1 MLIVTADDY
10 GRNKLA
16 TDRILEVFLS
26 NRITSASGMVFM
38 QDSERAAS
46 LALDHDLEMGLHL
59 NFTEAF
65 SACNVPVKLREHQSR
80 VRSFLT
86 KNKWFQIAYNPLLA
100 DSFRFLFMSQRDE
113 FIRLYKRPPDHYN
126 GHHHM
131 HLCANVLV
139 GALLPSDTPV
149 RGTFTFD
156 GVVKNPFKLLYRLI
170 VGSWITKRF
179 ISTDGFFSIVPIN
192 NQKRLRSIIIRAA
205 EETIE
210 IEVHPEN
217 LNEMNFLLSDQYQTM
232 VDSID
237 KGGFRRLHHNLLC
250 A

>member
-10 GRNKLA
+10 GRTRLA
-16 TDRILEVFLS
+16 TDRILEVFL
-26 NRITSASGMVFM
+26 NDRVTSTSGMVFM

-46 LALDHDLEMGLHL
+46 LALDHDLEVGLHL
-59 NFTEAF
+59 NFTEEFNAG
-65 SACNVPVKLREHQSR
+65 NVSVKLCEHQSK

-86 KNKWFQIAYNPLLA
+86 KNKWFQIAYNPFLA
-100 DSFRFLFMSQRDE
+100 DSFKFLFLSQRDE

-131 HLCANVLV
+131 HLCANVLI
-139 GALLPSDTPV
+139 GQLLPSDTPV
-149 RGTFTFD
+149 RGAFSFD
-156 GVVKNPFKLLYRLI
+156 GTVRNPFKLLCRRI
-170 VGSWITKRF
+170 IGRWITKRF
-179 ISTDGFFSIVPIN
+179 MSTDGFFSIAPVHD
-192 NQKRLRSIIIRAA
+192 QKRLRSIIVRAA

-217 LNEMNFLLSDQYQTM
+217 LNEMNFLLSEQFQNM

-237 KGGFRRLHHNLLC
+237 RDGFRRLRHDFL
-250 A
+250 AA